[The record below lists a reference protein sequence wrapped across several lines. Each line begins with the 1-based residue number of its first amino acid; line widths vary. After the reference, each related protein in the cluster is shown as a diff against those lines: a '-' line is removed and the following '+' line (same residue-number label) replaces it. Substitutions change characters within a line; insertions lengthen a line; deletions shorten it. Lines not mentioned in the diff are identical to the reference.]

1 MCLDCYALRFSSCFW
16 MVRTDVREKGL
27 TLTVGIEPKG
37 QMVPDVIRK
46 SGIGYLY
53 LPSGRGIALTSGSV
67 GELIGICLGEKVSC
81 ILVEEEH
88 FSPDFFQLRSLEA
101 GAILQKLCS
110 YGIRLAAIMPPG
122 RQYPERFRE
131 MLVEETRSGH
141 FGIFPD
147 KQRAEEWFLR
157 MT

>member
-1 MCLDCYALRFSSCFW
+1 

-27 TLTVGIEPKG
+27 TPIVEIEPES
-37 QMVPDVIRK
+37 QIVPDVIRK
-46 SGIGYLY
+46 SGIGYLH
-53 LPSGRGIALTSGSV
+53 LPRGIALTSGSV

-81 ILVEEEH
+81 ILAEEEH

-110 YGIRLAAIMPPG
+110 YGIRLAAIVPPG

-131 MLVEETRSGH
+131 MLVEETRGGH

-147 KQRAEEWFLR
+147 KQQAEEWFLR